1 MKNNFLKYLT
11 RSFARPIT
19 KRGNA
24 SESFGYIMIGC
35 ASESASLNTPKKSWA
50 PVWPLP
56 RAYQVQKQ
64 LGSPVTSPGFSMCL
78 ENWRKDMSPKSVAF
92 SAAMKRTG
100 GLLTAAVA
108 TWFIA
113 KAVGLI
119 WRRFVWCVTRT
130 GRLLLIIW
138 IRIWIFEFKPL
149 NVISFCFQ

>member
-1 MKNNFLKYLT
+1 
-11 RSFARPIT
+11 
-19 KRGNA
+19 
-24 SESFGYIMIGC
+24 
-35 ASESASLNTPKKSWA
+35 
-50 PVWPLP
+50 
-56 RAYQVQKQ
+56 
-64 LGSPVTSPGFSMCL
+64 MCL